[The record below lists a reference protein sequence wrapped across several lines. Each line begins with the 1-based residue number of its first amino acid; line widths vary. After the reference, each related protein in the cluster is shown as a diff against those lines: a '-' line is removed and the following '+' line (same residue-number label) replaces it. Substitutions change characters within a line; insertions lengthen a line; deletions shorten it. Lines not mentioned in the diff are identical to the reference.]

1 MLKNLLSHKASV
13 ILQSAI
19 GQELYASNLYKHLS
33 NQCQRLGYFG
43 AASYFKHES
52 NEELTH
58 YQLIADY
65 MNDLGSVAEVPD
77 VDGCDDEIKTLAD
90 AIERAYKQEVDLGKK
105 YTTWHG
111 QVDPMTGQFLLQ
123 FLEIQRKSIGEYGD
137 LLSRL
142 ELADDNAAA
151 LLMIDQELGK

>member
-1 MLKNLLSHKASV
+1 M
-13 ILQSAI
+13 
-19 GQELYASNLYKHLS
+19 
-33 NQCQRLGYFG
+33 
-43 AASYFKHES
+43 
-52 NEELTH
+52 T
-58 YQLIADY
+58 
-65 MNDLGSVAEVPD
+65 VP

-142 ELADDNAAA
+142 EIADDNAAA

>member
-1 MLKNLLSHKASV
+1 
-13 ILQSAI
+13 
-19 GQELYASNLYKHLS
+19 
-33 NQCQRLGYFG
+33 
-43 AASYFKHES
+43 
-52 NEELTH
+52 
-58 YQLIADY
+58 
-65 MNDLGSVAEVPD
+65 MNDLGNVAEVPD
-77 VDGCDDEIKTLAD
+77 IDGCDDEIKTLAD
-90 AIERAYKQEVDLGKK
+90 AIERAYKAEVDLGKK

>member
-1 MLKNLLSHKASV
+1 MLKNLLSHKAGV

-19 GQELYASNLYKHLS
+19 SQELYASNLYKHLS
-33 NQCQRLGYFG
+33 NQCQRLGYLG
-43 AASYFKHES
+43 AANYFRKES
-52 NEELTH
+52 KDELEH

-65 MNDLGSVAEVPD
+65 MNDLGSVAEIPD
-77 VDGCDDEIKTLAD
+77 IDGCDDEIKTLYD
-90 AIERAYKQEVDLGKK
+90 AVERAYKTEVDLGKK

-123 FLEIQRKSIGEYGD
+123 FLETQRKSIGEYGD

-142 ELADDNAAA
+142 QIADDNAAA

>member
-1 MLKNLLSHKASV
+1 MLKNLLSHKAGV

-19 GQELYASNLYKHLS
+19 SQELYASNLYKHLS

-43 AASYFKHES
+43 AADYFKKES
-52 NEELTH
+52 KDELKH

-65 MNDLGSVAEVPD
+65 MNDLGSVAEMPD